1 MKKHW
6 KIALAAVAVAGLIPY
21 SHKKDEESGA
31 EVLQALLWSY
41 TKKPDGNTQV
51 VIGLHTGAM
60 TLPVASEEAEET
72 CLNDGDVVAPEEL
85 PAEAEEASTQAL

>member
-31 EVLQALLWSY
+31 EVLQALLWSR
-41 TKKPDGNTQV
+41 TKKPDGDTRV
-51 VIGLHTGAM
+51 IIGLHLGAM
-60 TLPVASEEAEET
+60 PLPKTSDEDLESCFEDETTVEA
-72 CLNDGDVVAPEEL
+72 EEL
-85 PAEAEEASTQAL
+85 PAEPEEACAEAL

>member
-41 TKKPDGNTQV
+41 TKKPDGDTQIT
-51 VIGLHTGAM
+51 IGLHVGDM
-60 TLPVASEEAEET
+60 PLPVACDDDVETCAEAEAVDT
-72 CLNDGDVVAPEEL
+72 AAEL
-85 PAEAEEASTQAL
+85 PAEPEEVCAEAL